1 MAIDPSLS
9 NNIDELKDPTEAI
22 NYLSD
27 IDKKTAEVQS
37 IQQEQEQQQEQYV
50 ATQQDARDNPDGW
63 GLKGLAKEAQSILT
77 GGLQDTASSIATFP
91 ERTADMLSG
100 EMQREKE
107 ETGVYRPDWSP
118 FVDYENPIET
128 L

>member
-37 IQQEQEQQQEQYV
+37 IQQEQEQ
-50 ATQQDARDNPDGW
+50 
-63 GLKGLAKEAQSILT
+63 
-77 GGLQDTASSIATFP
+77 
-91 ERTADMLSG
+91 
-100 EMQREKE
+100 
-107 ETGVYRPDWSP
+107 
-118 FVDYENPIET
+118 
-128 L
+128 